1 MIMQLPNRFNLA
13 KGQKIF
19 LTVCLLLFV
28 SAGIFS
34 FPKNTKAQLA
44 VTDPGNTVQGTISAT
59 ANVAQEVSNYS
70 QNYKETVLDPI
81 AYSVAKTI
89 LRQVTTSVVEWINT
103 GFEGSPAFLTNPGG
117 FFRNLASEEIGAF
130 VEQNSDLQFLCS
142 PYSINIRLALAFRYR
157 PFKKRV
163 TCTLD
168 QIIQNTV
175 GAVKGASIN
184 GLTAGDFSQG
194 KWPAFVSLSTEPQ
207 NNVYGAFMEAD
218 AELDARLGD
227 KLSRKKEELN
237 QGKGFLSYSKCQDV
251 ATQGAGPE
259 IGPPAPPIPTG
270 NTVNADIYQDGSTY
284 SKTKKGPDGSKIT
297 QKCQVY
303 TPGSVIA
310 GGLETSLGSP
320 VRELELADEFNEIVN
335 ALFAQLLKQVI
346 TGGLSGVSGNG
357 HSDPN
362 SFLNQVNSEKSNSLP
377 VLIRELKKNVD
388 TYLKREVEY
397 KKAWESNLKLVTDSE
412 ARYRIAL
419 KCFTDKASST
429 AALVYQREELTDYA
443 NQVRQT
449 ISDGI
454 VPEKNLII
462 TKVNEA
468 SSTISILNEFK
479 IKAGTATSTSALQA
493 ISDTYLSLIT
503 NGQLHDASDLAD
515 AKLVKRDEII
525 DYLNALNP
533 TSAEYKLQCDRYI
546 LGVGAG
552 GR

>member
-1 MIMQLPNRFNLA
+1 MHLPNSFKRF
-13 KGQKIF
+13 KGHKIF
-19 LTVCLLLFV
+19 LTACFV
-28 SAGIFS
+28 MILTIGILS
-34 FPKNTKAQLA
+34 FPKNSLAQLA
-44 VTDPGNTVQGTISAT
+44 VTDPGNTIQGTISAT

-103 GFEGSPAFLTNPGG
+103 GFEGSPAFLTNPAG
-117 FFRNLASEEIGAF
+117 FFRDLASEEIGAF
-130 VEQNSDLQFLCS
+130 IEQDSDLQFLCT

-168 QIIQNTV
+168 QVIQNTV

-227 KLSRKKEELN
+227 KLSRKKEEIN
-237 QGKGFLSYSKCQDV
+237 QGRGFLSYSKCQDV
-251 ATQGAGPE
+251 AVQPSAPD
-259 IGPPAPPIPTG
+259 IVPPAPPMATG

-284 SKTKKGPDGSKIT
+284 TKTKKGPNGSKVT

-346 TGGLSGVSGNG
+346 TGGLSGVSGSG

-362 SFLNQVNSEKSNSLP
+362 SFLNQVNNEKSNSLP

-388 TYLKREVEY
+388 TYLKRETEY

-412 ARYRIAL
+412 ARYKTAL

-443 NQVRQT
+443 NEVRQT
-449 ISDGI
+449 IATGI
-454 VPEKNLII
+454 NPEKELVTEKIRD
-462 TKVNEA
+462 A
-468 SSTISILNEFK
+468 SSTIAILTEFK
-479 IKAGTATSTSALQA
+479 AKAGTATSTSALQA
-493 ISDTYLSLIT
+493 ISDSYLNLIT

-515 AKLVKRDEII
+515 AKIVKKDEIN
-525 DYLNALNP
+525 DYLNSLTP
-533 TSAEYKLQCDRYI
+533 TSAEYKLECDRYI
-546 LGVGAG
+546 IGTG
-552 GR
+552 GRVR